1 MKNLKSRLKYTILRL
16 SKVRY
21 FNRWVIFLGD
31 LILSIIATALIEV
44 FMETSLHIPV
54 FSTSLLI
61 LASLVVSVAAIF
73 MFRTYI
79 GVIRYATLRE
89 VWRLMFMAIAKELM
103 LGVCILW
110 GNLLPGHIYLF
121 LFADFFVTF
130 TFMLGARLVLLY
142 VYNAVLL
149 STYVK
154 KKNVLIYGIGE
165 NSVKLAQGATKVYM
179 SDYVVRGFLAMK
191 HNKRHFR
198 ISGYSVYGIEN
209 EEELRNLKEGTV
221 IIRSHGV
228 AKDIYRIIEE
238 NGLEYEDA
246 TCPFV
251 KRIHSIVEKESAEGK
266 QIIIIGNEGHP
277 EVEGIRGWAST
288 PAIVVESHEQAEKI
302 TIESDKKVCIVSQTT
317 FNYRKFQELVEIFTK
332 KGYDVSVANTICNAT
347 EVRQKEAREIADEA
361 DVMIVIGGAHSS
373 NSRKLYEICAK
384 ECENTHF
391 IQTLEDLHLDLPKS
405 VELVGIT
412 AGASTPNKIIEE
424 VQNYVRIN
432 F

>member
-31 LILSIIATALIEV
+31 LVLSIIATALIEV

-54 FSTSLLI
+54 FSTPLLI

-89 VWRLMFMAIAKELM
+89 VWRLMFMAVAKELM

-209 EEELRNLKEGTV
+209 EEELKEMVVRRNIDGILFPNVKLAQKEKENLIPMCDAINLRTLVVPSAEEMRNGV
-221 IIRSHGV
+221 VPRSV
-228 AKDIYRIIEE
+228 R
-238 NGLEYEDA
+238 
-246 TCPFV
+246 
-251 KRIHSIVEKESAEGK
+251 RIH
-266 QIIIIGNEGHP
+266 IGDLLGRDE
-277 EVEGIRGWAST
+277 
-288 PAIVVESHEQAEKI
+288 
-302 TIESDKKVCIVSQTT
+302 IEI
-317 FNYRKFQELVEIFTK
+317 NL
-332 KGYDVSVANTICNAT
+332 
-347 EVRQKEAREIADEA
+347 REIGALLTGKT
-361 DVMIVIGGAHSS
+361 VMVTGAAGSIGS
-373 NSRKLYEICAK
+373 EICRQLAK
-384 ECENTHF
+384 FSIE
-391 IQTLEDLHLDLPKS
+391 Q
-405 VELVGIT
+405 LV
-412 AGASTPNKIIEE
+412 SFPP
-424 VQNYVRIN
+424 RPRLCPPH
-432 F
+432 